1 MMGDPTMTTGT
12 VKYVGP
18 DGGWG
23 FISRDDKKP
32 KVFVHISEVQAAGF
46 DEIVKGQRWS
56 FTLRQGPDGRAS
68 ATDLELID

>member
-1 MMGDPTMTTGT
+1 MITGT

-23 FISRDDKKP
+23 FISRDDKEP

-46 DEIVKGQRWS
+46 DEIVKGQRWAFILKEGQDS
-56 FTLRQGPDGRAS
+56 RVS
-68 ATDLELID
+68 AADLEPIA

>member
-1 MMGDPTMTTGT
+1 MKADPKMTTGT

-23 FISRDDKKP
+23 VISRDDKQP
-32 KVFVHISEVQAAGF
+32 QGVVHISEVQAAGF

-56 FTLRQGPDGRAS
+56 FTLKERQDGRVS
-68 ATDLELID
+68 ATGLEAIA

>member
-1 MMGDPTMTTGT
+1 MKADPAMTTGT

-23 FISRDDKKP
+23 LISRDDKQP

-46 DEIVKGQRWS
+46 DEIVKGQRWA
-56 FTLRQGPDGRAS
+56 FTLKDGQDGRVS
-68 ATDLELID
+68 ATDLEAIA